1 MLTEIHCCAMNRF
14 LLGTFSSI
22 LKGKIEA
29 RSKISLY
36 IIEVR
41 YGTSLSLYLS
51 EFSII
56 GYLLGKVGQMI
67 AKFESDSL
75 PP

>member
-1 MLTEIHCCAMNRF
+1 MKYQYYISATKIHYCAMNRF

-41 YGTSLSLYLS
+41 YGTSLSL
-51 EFSII
+51 F
-56 GYLLGKVGQMI
+56 K
-67 AKFESDSL
+67 
-75 PP
+75 